1 MTSGS
6 LVLNGVTDRQLAK
19 IIEFKA
25 SHEGLFNFSL
35 SQTQQ
40 VATPPNQ
47 PAMYNNFIIGW
58 GNDNGLRAVIELVAS
73 LLG

>member
-19 IIEFKA
+19 IIEYKA
-25 SHEGLFNFSL
+25 AHEGLFNFSL

-40 VATPPNQ
+40 VPTPPNQ
-47 PAMYNNFIIGW
+47 PATYNNFVLVW
-58 GNDNGLRAVIELVAS
+58 GADNGLKAVIELVAS
-73 LLG
+73 LLA